1 LALRDNSI
9 LVCVSFILF
18 DSPKKLKRLY
28 IEKLFI
34 YIVRKTH
41 INMTKII
48 VSNDIA
54 NIDWTKNVVLVSN
67 DHKAYSNPLLRE
79 PNGNFYVVSRKVAKM
94 SKKIDAELAINEEEE
109 ENDNTETNEEQLV
122 FSESESISTN
132 GSTMIELDESIE
144 KFDGKNFG
152 QIKEIYNEYF
162 DKGCFLYSNIDG
174 RTLSKVVM
182 FMNQYNSSEKIIL
195 PEPIG
200 IFEENVS
207 EWDNQFIINYVF
219 NKMNNMNIMS
229 LKMMLNASSFMA
241 IEYLKDLLC
250 AFTAGE
256 IISKMNEEQMREF
269 FGVEDNL
276 TTAQKEIIIEKNKYV
291 VH

>member
-1 LALRDNSI
+1 
-9 LVCVSFILF
+9 
-18 DSPKKLKRLY
+18 
-28 IEKLFI
+28 
-34 YIVRKTH
+34 
-41 INMTKII
+41 MTKII